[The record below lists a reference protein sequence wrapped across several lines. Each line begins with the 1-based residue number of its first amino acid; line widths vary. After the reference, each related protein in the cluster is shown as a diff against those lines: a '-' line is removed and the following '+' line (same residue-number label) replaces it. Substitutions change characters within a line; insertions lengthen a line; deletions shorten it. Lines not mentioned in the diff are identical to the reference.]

1 MIFII
6 SLVGPGPESERF
18 FERTFKLRPQKPP
31 TAVQVFGINPSTI
44 RVTWRYVAPTVQE
57 EPLAGYKI
65 RVWETDKDIS
75 QANDTTVYIGT
86 YDFKLEATITDL
98 SPGKT
103 YFLRV
108 LAFSQ
113 GGEGKMSSPAW
124 KFQMGDPDKLNSSP
138 ALGISILTSVLIPL
152 MLAKLL

>member
-1 MIFII
+1 M
-6 SLVGPGPESERF
+6 
-18 FERTFKLRPQKPP
+18 
-31 TAVQVFGINPSTI
+31 
-44 RVTWRYVAPTVQE
+44 TWRYVAPTVQE

-86 YDFKLEATITDL
+86 YNFKLEATITDL

-124 KFQMGDPDKLNSSP
+124 KFQMGDPDKLNSAP
-138 ALGISILTSVLIPL
+138 VLEISLLTS
-152 MLAKLL
+152 LLSLRSFKRYQYS

>member
-1 MIFII
+1 M
-6 SLVGPGPESERF
+6 
-18 FERTFKLRPQKPP
+18 
-31 TAVQVFGINPSTI
+31 
-44 RVTWRYVAPTVQE
+44 QE
-57 EPLAGYKI
+57 EPLTGYKI
-65 RVWETDKDIS
+65 RVWESDKDIS

-86 YDFKLEATITDL
+86 HNFKLEATITDL

-124 KFQMGDPDKLNSSP
+124 KFQMGDPDRLNASP
-138 ALGISILTSVLIPL
+138 VLSKVSFISAIIIPL
-152 MLAKLL
+152 ILWRLV